1 MAPTPRQD
9 AAETRRGDS
18 ARDDLAALRAS
29 KDTGE
34 HRGTSLLAS
43 ATGIGET
50 RKPMCVS
57 GDGDAP
63 SGSTRVDDE
72 GELAPDATDPGRTKS
87 RVFVRDSSEELSET
101 SLLSNSSRHAEEPED
116 LTCPVTKIMF
126 RDPVFVAGSG
136 NTYERAAI
144 ETFWRARRDRR
155 DPLTNAHVKN
165 ATLFTNWT
173 KRREV
178 DAWLTRHP
186 NQTPEGWASR
196 SVPPPLEARDAR
208 RRRGRNR
215 DDGSAERD
223 DAASDEDDEQHAR
236 RRGRFFLP
244 TTFAVAATA
253 ALFATAFLA
262 ATAPAPPPGFPQFPP
277 GVVASTLKGS
287 GVTGMPAP
295 PAWYAAMRA
304 VKPPSGSRVR
314 ARRGSRGALEIVIP
328 PRGDAARGDALAE
341 LGFAAA
347 WSAFTGAWT
356 LGACRGPTPAV
367 ALFSAPFWGVS
378 AHLGKAALC
387 AATET
392 TRVVFFPPSDS
403 ETFESAG
410 DVPFVDETALDGTFR
425 VSWEIFGRQ
434 VGCASGSL
442 LELDGAEIVT
452 RAYVNGVPQTGIELR
467 EGVKSHAVG
476 RGMHPAEQSFV
487 SELVADALAEAKKA
501 REIASHSKDKDV
513 ISNGPD
519 SDRGD
524 DRTVPGDRAD
534 ASKTVGRLV
543 AANEAGEDAGRAR
556 TRARL

>member
-1 MAPTPRQD
+1 MAPALGKDT
-9 AAETRRGDS
+9 AETRRGDS
-18 ARDDLAALRAS
+18 ARDGSAALRAS
-29 KDTGE
+29 RDTGS
-34 HRGTSLLAS
+34 HTV
-43 ATGIGET
+43 ATGILTSATEIRET
-50 RKPMCVS
+50 RKPTTRIMS
-57 GDGDAP
+57 DDGDVPLGPSTDDDDDDAP
-63 SGSTRVDDE
+63 
-72 GELAPDATDPGRTKS
+72 RTKS
-87 RVFVRDSSEELSET
+87 HPEFVRGSSEDVSET
-101 SLLSNSSRHAEEPED
+101 SLVSNSSRHAEEPED
-116 LTCPVTKIMF
+116 LTCPITKLMF

-136 NTYERAAI
+136 NTYERDAI
-144 ETFWRARRDRR
+144 ETFWRDRRDRR
-155 DPLTNAHVKN
+155 DPLTNARLKN
-165 ATLFTNWT
+165 ANLFTNWT

-186 NQTPEGWASR
+186 TQTPEGWTSR
-196 SVPPPLEARDAR
+196 TAPPPLEARDAR
-208 RRRGRNR
+208 
-215 DDGSAERD
+215 
-223 DAASDEDDEQHAR
+223 AAAR
-236 RRGRFFLP
+236 RRRNDETNEANEHGLRNRNRGGFLNGANGALP
-244 TTFAVAATA
+244 TMCAAVAASV
-253 ALFATAFLA
+253 LLSTAFLA
-262 ATAPAPPPGFPQFPP
+262 ATSPAPPPGFPQFPP
-277 GVVASTLKGS
+277 GVVASTLRGS

>member
-1 MAPTPRQD
+1 MAPALGKDT
-9 AAETRRGDS
+9 AETRRGDS
-18 ARDDLAALRAS
+18 ARDGSAALRAS
-29 KDTGE
+29 RDTGS
-34 HRGTSLLAS
+34 HTV
-43 ATGIGET
+43 ATGILTSATEFRET
-50 RKPMCVS
+50 RKPTTRIMS
-57 GDGDAP
+57 DDGDVPLGPSTDDDDDDAP
-63 SGSTRVDDE
+63 
-72 GELAPDATDPGRTKS
+72 RTKS
-87 RVFVRDSSEELSET
+87 HPEFVRGSSEDVSET
-101 SLLSNSSRHAEEPED
+101 SLVSNSSRHAEEPED
-116 LTCPVTKIMF
+116 LTCPITKLMF

-136 NTYERAAI
+136 NTYERDAI
-144 ETFWRARRDRR
+144 ETFWRDRRDRR
-155 DPLTNAHVKN
+155 DPLTNARLKN
-165 ATLFTNWT
+165 ANLFTNWT

-186 NQTPEGWASR
+186 TQTPEGWTSR
-196 SVPPPLEARDAR
+196 TAPPPLEARDAR
-208 RRRGRNR
+208 
-215 DDGSAERD
+215 
-223 DAASDEDDEQHAR
+223 AAAR
-236 RRGRFFLP
+236 RRRNDETNEANEHGLRNRNRGGFLNGANGALP
-244 TTFAVAATA
+244 TMCAAVAASV
-253 ALFATAFLA
+253 LLSTAFLA
-262 ATAPAPPPGFPQFPP
+262 ATSPAPPPGFPQFPP
-277 GVVASTLKGS
+277 GVVASTLRGS

>member
-1 MAPTPRQD
+1 MAPALGKDT
-9 AAETRRGDS
+9 AETRRGDS
-18 ARDDLAALRAS
+18 ARDGSAALRAS
-29 KDTGE
+29 RDTGS
-34 HRGTSLLAS
+34 HTV
-43 ATGIGET
+43 ATGILTSATEIRET
-50 RKPMCVS
+50 RKPTTRIMS
-57 GDGDAP
+57 DDGDVPLGPSTDDDDDDAP
-63 SGSTRVDDE
+63 
-72 GELAPDATDPGRTKS
+72 RTNS
-87 RVFVRDSSEELSET
+87 HPEFVRGSSEDVSET
-101 SLLSNSSRHAEEPED
+101 SLVSNSSRHAEEPED
-116 LTCPVTKIMF
+116 LTCPITKLMF

-136 NTYERAAI
+136 NTYERDAI
-144 ETFWRARRDRR
+144 ETFWRDRRDRR
-155 DPLTNAHVKN
+155 DPLTNARLKN
-165 ATLFTNWT
+165 ANLFTNWT

-186 NQTPEGWASR
+186 TQTPEGWTSR
-196 SVPPPLEARDAR
+196 TAPPPLEARDAR
-208 RRRGRNR
+208 
-215 DDGSAERD
+215 
-223 DAASDEDDEQHAR
+223 AAAR
-236 RRGRFFLP
+236 RRRNDETNEANEHGLRNRNRGGFLNGANGALP
-244 TTFAVAATA
+244 TMCAAVAASV
-253 ALFATAFLA
+253 LLSTAFLA
-262 ATAPAPPPGFPQFPP
+262 ATSPAPPPGFPQFPP
-277 GVVASTLKGS
+277 GVVASTLRGS